1 MACTRPRFIRA
12 PAAWCVAVGLV
23 GLPLVASAQQ
33 VDQAAIQEIIVTA
46 TKRAENLQ
54 EVPFSVSATSQDQII
69 NSGAIDIVDLAR
81 NVAGLAIAD
90 LGPGQSQMAIRG
102 ISSGQVIRDQPGVK
116 EQVGVY
122 LDESPI
128 SVALFTPDLELYD
141 LDRFEVLRGPQGT
154 LFGSGSESGTVRYI
168 TRQPQLGKTQ
178 VMMDASLEDVMHGE
192 EGGYIRAAL
201 NAPLS
206 DTVAMRLVGY
216 WHHLPGF
223 INAIAPVGSIGADKP
238 SAFTVQH
245 GINDGNRSGA
255 RLAFLF
261 KPNDALSITPRIVY
275 QKLETNGYPR
285 VDIYN
290 ILANPYTTTQP
301 AVTIGSLEQYRQ
313 QPDGLLD
320 DFMLS
325 DLKVDYDTGVGTVTS
340 ISSFTHRYVDVLRDA
355 SQLSGSVTFDVFGDA
370 FTPKNPA
377 GVRTNSP
384 LYDRTHLNVV
394 SQEVRLASNGKQMID
409 WLLGGFF
416 QHVGRRYGQDLPTPG
431 YDALNAST
439 AAWPGC
445 PAATPI
451 CNFPLG
457 PNDPLAPADT
467 PFFSDLSY
475 RLKQYAAFGE
485 GTWHATD
492 QWAVTAGL
500 RYYKFSEDRV
510 LNFHGVF
517 AADTPA
523 GGVPASTDSNGVSPR
538 VILGYTP
545 MADVEFNAQASRGFR
560 LGGINDPLNIPLC
573 SPQDLV
579 VFGSQKN
586 WKDEKTWNY
595 ELGAKT
601 QWMDRRVTFN
611 IAAFYA
617 DIKDLQATTTA
628 GTCSSRIVFN
638 VPTARS
644 EGIEAELFARPNA
657 NWDFGISATV
667 IDAKLTSSVVST
679 LPNGTQVV
687 VGGLADGNRLP
698 TAPKTQAAGSIGYTV
713 PLQSGTDFFANATV
727 QYVGSSFSQFENE
740 QPGWG
745 QIGGSGDPNAARLI
759 TYGGPLTVGVINFN
773 PELPSYTLANLR
785 FGLKTDRWQVAAYIN
800 NISDK
805 SAVLALDY
813 ERGRSAR
820 VGYLTNQP
828 RTIGLYGSHT
838 F

>member
-1 MACTRPRFIRA
+1 MACTRPGSIRVLTTA
-12 PAAWCVAVGLV
+12 LAATGCAALPFVAR
-23 GLPLVASAQQ
+23 AQQ

-46 TKRAENLQ
+46 TKRAENIQ

-168 TRQPQLGKTQ
+168 TRQPQLGKTEIT
-178 VMMDASLEDVMHGE
+178 MDAALEDVAHGQ
-192 EGGYIRAAL
+192 EGGYIRSAANL
-201 NAPLS
+201 PFS
-206 DTVAMRLVGY
+206 DGVAARMVGY

-223 INAIAPVGSIGADKP
+223 VNAITPAGPIGANSP
-238 SAFTVQH
+238 SAFGVQRA
-245 GINDGNRSGA
+245 INDGDRGGA
-255 RLAFLF
+255 RLSFLI
-261 KPNDALSITPRIVY
+261 KPDAALSITPRIVY

-290 ILANPYTTTQP
+290 MLANPYTTSQP
-301 AVTIGSLEQYRQ
+301 AVNLGSLGQYRQ
-313 QPDGLLD
+313 QHDGLTD
-320 DFMLS
+320 DFTLS
-325 DLKVDYDTGVGTVTS
+325 DLKVDYDLGLGTLTA
-340 ISSFTHRYVDVLRDA
+340 ITSFTHRNVLVVRDA
-355 SQLSGSVTFDVFGDA
+355 TQLSGSVTFDVFGNV
-370 FTPKNPA
+370 FTPNNPA

-384 LYDRTHLNVV
+384 LNDQTHLNVL
-394 SQEVRLASNGKQMID
+394 SQEVRFASNGKQMID
-409 WLLGGFF
+409 WLVGGFF
-416 QHVGRRYGQDLPTPG
+416 QHVGRRYGQSLPTPG
-431 YDALNAST
+431 YDALNASK
-439 AAWPGC
+439 G
-445 PAATPI
+445 
-451 CNFPLG
+451 FPFG
-457 PNDPLAPADT
+457 PNDPLGPVDN
-467 PFFSDLSY
+467 PFYSDLSY

-485 GTWHATD
+485 ATWHATD

-500 RYYKFSEDRV
+500 RYYKFNEDRV

-517 AADTPA
+517 ASDTPA
-523 GGVPASTDSNGVSPR
+523 GGVPGSTDSNGVSPR
-538 VILGYTP
+538 VIISYKP
-545 MADVEFNAQASRGFR
+545 ISDVELSAQAARGFR

-579 VFGSQKN
+579 VFGGQKS
-586 WKDEKTWNY
+586 WRDEKTWNY

-601 QWMDRRVTFN
+601 QWIDRRITFN
-611 IAAFYA
+611 VAAFYA

-638 VPTARS
+638 VPKAHST
-644 EGIEAELFARPNA
+644 GVEAELFARPNA